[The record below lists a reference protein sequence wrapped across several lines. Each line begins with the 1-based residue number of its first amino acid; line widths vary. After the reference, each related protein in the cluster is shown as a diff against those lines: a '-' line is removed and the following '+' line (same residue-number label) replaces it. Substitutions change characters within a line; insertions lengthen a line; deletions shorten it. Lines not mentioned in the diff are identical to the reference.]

1 MKPVIGT
8 TLARQVAFVGPFAVG
23 KTTAVRVISDT
34 PVLHTEVHSSAAK
47 TNIGKHLKET
57 TTVGLDYGEWNGPD
71 GLKVAVV
78 GTPGQARFDTVRQS
92 VMPRSSGVVL
102 WLFGQHP
109 EAELDCDLW
118 LDCLGEELPMSKMTV
133 AVTRL
138 DEADTDRT
146 IERFRS
152 IVDGHDPQIPLIE
165 ADPRVRDDVAA
176 VVMTA
181 LKMPAADARSAS

>member
-1 MKPVIGT
+1 
-8 TLARQVAFVGPFAVG
+8 
-23 KTTAVRVISDT
+23 
-34 PVLHTEVHSSAAK
+34 
-47 TNIGKHLKET
+47 
-57 TTVGLDYGEWNGPD
+57 
-71 GLKVAVV
+71 
-78 GTPGQARFDTVRQS
+78 
-92 VMPRSSGVVL
+92 
-102 WLFGQHP
+102 
-109 EAELDCDLW
+109 
-118 LDCLGEELPMSKMTV
+118 MSKMTV